1 MGPRSCVLNSSDD
14 PNTLKSL
21 EAGLSRVFPGVVSSF
36 FSLQKIQVDPQGFII
51 VVSSMSLTTSVS
63 LNASTP
69 KKQSD
74 LNYCILAQE

>member
-21 EAGLSRVFPGVVSSF
+21 EAELSRAFPGAATSL
-36 FSLQKIQVDPQGFII
+36 FSLQKTQVDPQGFII
-51 VVSSMSLTTSVS
+51 IVSSMSLTTLVS
-63 LNASTP
+63 LNANTP

-74 LNYCILAQE
+74 LKTVVS